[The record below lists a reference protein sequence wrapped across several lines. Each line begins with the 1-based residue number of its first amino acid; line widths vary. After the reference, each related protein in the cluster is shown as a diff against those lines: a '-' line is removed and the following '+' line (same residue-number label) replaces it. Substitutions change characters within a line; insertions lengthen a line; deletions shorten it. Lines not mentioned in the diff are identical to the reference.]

1 MRAAA
6 CILLWICAATAIP
19 LPQRRLEQPA
29 ASSRKRA
36 VESRALEAPRGGAFA
51 MVPKPQNLFAGAL
64 VAATFAMFVIEKR
77 GSVAAPTSDAT
88 TQAFS
93 RGLSFSFVAL
103 VGNTAVGLLRKH
115 LSNVAHVGP
124 AEQVGLATLIQ
135 GIVAIVFCVRQGLL
149 ATLPPA
155 AFWVPA
161 VGSSLL
167 NALTKTLET
176 KAFSESDVSLCAP
189 FLAFDPVMQFIVGA
203 VVMPST
209 CAALGVGCLEAKS
222 TFPSYHP
229 LAVAS
234 VATGAFL
241 LSSSGAKPK
250 AGAPAADSKQ
260 RRVRYLGPLPVGS
273 WYILLNCVIYAF
285 TSRMDKAAVQSAGK
299 TLYYAYGRLI
309 MAGTCLGGAGAA
321 AASGGASGGLRR
333 ALAKF
338 ATPTAASLTVA
349 TCVAEAVY
357 MLSLY
362 QAFAAISPVY
372 VTAIKRGGGV
382 LMSSALGVLLFGETI
397 AGRAFPISVVVI
409 GVVMLCL

>member
-1 MRAAA
+1 M
-6 CILLWICAATAIP
+6 LWTLCAATAIP
-19 LPQRRLEQPA
+19 LPQRRLKQPT
-29 ASSRKRA
+29 ASPRELA
-36 VESRALEAPRGGAFA
+36 TNARALEAPRGGALA
-51 MVPKPQNLFAGAL
+51 MAPKPQNLFAGAL

-77 GSVAAPTSDAT
+77 GSVAVAASDAT
-88 TQAFS
+88 SQAFS
-93 RGLSFSFVAL
+93 KGLSFSFVAL

-135 GIVAIVFCVRQGLL
+135 GIVAIGFCVRQGLL

-189 FLAFDPVMQFIVGA
+189 FLAFDPVMQFVVGA

-209 CAALGVGCLEAKS
+209 CATLGVGCLEAKS

-250 AGAPAADSKQ
+250 AGAAADSKQ

-321 AASGGASGGLRR
+321 AASGGPSGGQRR

-338 ATPTAASLTVA
+338 ATPTAASLTIAVCA
-349 TCVAEAVY
+349 AEAVY